1 MKKSILM
8 KLSALVLLSLF
19 AASMQLSN
27 IKATDTSIANAAATA
42 SPSSSSANSIAVS
55 TWTPLMD
62 SQIKADW
69 PNLPTAKE
77 IWNTY
82 WGKPPGVWYINTQ
95 EASAATVA
103 SIANYTSNEPDY
115 LNGGISVNENHIWL
129 QYNSTIWI
137 QVPMFLV
144 KTPTTTDSPQPTVPS
159 TPAAP
164 VQNWAIGLYANPSQ
178 IAGSTPVYGAMT
190 FGGWGNY
197 NPPANCYAGIVLTV
211 CDGPDKFQVV
221 MHRNTTGYYAVAQEF
236 SSQGKIYD
244 QSIRVYPTIGTLY
257 NEYIRYQTDPTKLG
271 WEFYWNFQLVGPRVN
286 DGYQTIISNV
296 YQPNAVFESN
306 DGEAADFSNF
316 QINVGGIVNNQYWAA
331 IGYLYNGAWTPLSL
345 SDPVPSAYVYY
356 GGVTFPGSFSVGSS
370 APPFPYFGEYSSG
383 AEKLTIGY
391 NIQPPPLYQQLW

>member
-1 MKKSILM
+1 MKKSRIA
-8 KLSALVLLSLF
+8 KTSAILVLALLAVSL
-19 AASMQLSN
+19 QLSSIN
-27 IKATDTSIANAAATA
+27 AINMETIIDESSDTDASTSAA
-42 SPSSSSANSIAVS
+42 IS
-55 TWTPLMD
+55 TWKPLTD
-62 SQIKADW
+62 SEVKTNW

-77 IWNTY
+77 IWDTY
-82 WGKPPGVWYINTQ
+82 WGKPPGVWYVNTQ
-95 EASAATVA
+95 EASAAVMA

-115 LNGGISVNENHIWL
+115 LIGGVSYNENHIWL

-144 KTPTTTDSPQPTVPS
+144 KTPSTTDSQPPAPS
-159 TPAAP
+159 APAAP

-178 IAGSTPVYGAMT
+178 IAGTTPVYGAMT

-197 NPPANCYAGIVLTV
+197 NPPANCYAGLVLTV

-286 DGYQTIISNV
+286 DGYQTIVSNV
-296 YQPNAVFESN
+296 YQPNVVFESN
-306 DGEAADFSNF
+306 DGEASDFSNF

-331 IGYLYNGAWTPLSL
+331 VGYLYNGAWTPFSL
-345 SDPVPSAYVYY
+345 SDSVPSAYVYY
-356 GGVTFPGSFSVGSS
+356 GGVTLPAHS
-370 APPFPYFGEYSSG
+370 
-383 AEKLTIGY
+383 
-391 NIQPPPLYQQLW
+391 Q